1 MLHVT
6 VLYVHQTQATYST
19 EFKTFYEVMIRY
31 NQAPNFGGRSSH
43 YSMTMIHVI
52 NDDDD
57 N

>member
-1 MLHVT
+1 MLHV
-6 VLYVHQTQATYST
+6 LYAHQTQATYSI
-19 EFKTFYEVMIRY
+19 EFKTFYEVMIHY